1 MSDVIR
7 NENEK
12 ENRSLSPMLEIK
24 NYTKVY
30 GEGKKAASL
39 RFPKE
44 E

>member
-1 MSDVIR
+1 MNMKAI
-7 NENEK
+7 
-12 ENRSLSPMLEIK
+12 LEIK